1 MSVRSAM
8 SAVLGGSREIGP
20 IGTASRIVV
29 GLVAV
34 GLPVVRSG
42 IGWWDI
48 VAALVVLPLVT
59 TVVAVVVTAVYER
72 FAPKALARRHS
83 ICSGP
88 ACWLIAVMVGVTV
101 PLAARTPV
109 NGVVVFWVWLGV
121 SMLLAAA
128 LGYGGC
134 EVLAIPNLIT
144 GRRDQIGCILYTPI
158 DRAESKRKTDK
169 GSQAFRAR
177 R

>member
-34 GLPVVRSG
+34 GLPVVLSG

-72 FAPKALARRHS
+72 FAPKALARRHA

-101 PLAARTPV
+101 ALAARM
-109 NGVVVFWVWLGV
+109 
-121 SMLLAAA
+121 S
-128 LGYGGC
+128 
-134 EVLAIPNLIT
+134 
-144 GRRDQIGCILYTPI
+144 RRL
-158 DRAESKRKTDK
+158 
-169 GSQAFRAR
+169 
-177 R
+177 

>member
-34 GLPVVRSG
+34 GLPVVLSG

-72 FAPKALARRHS
+72 FAPKALARRHA

-101 PLAARTPV
+101 FDASRRGAGLRRLRGARDSQPDHRPQRPDRLHRLHTDRQGRIEAQ
-109 NGVVVFWVWLGV
+109 NG
-121 SMLLAAA
+121 
-128 LGYGGC
+128 
-134 EVLAIPNLIT
+134 
-144 GRRDQIGCILYTPI
+144 
-158 DRAESKRKTDK
+158 
-169 GSQAFRAR
+169 
-177 R
+177 